1 MVIDRDANNLIE
13 RNLIPMPTLWAG
25 IDAGKRTHHC
35 VVIDRDGAVLL
46 STKVSNDETELLD
59 LIATVLEI
67 DGGEVCWA
75 TDLTDGGAT
84 LLIALLAAH
93 GQQLLYIPG
102 RTVHHAA
109 ATYRGDGKTD
119 AKDARIIADQARMRT
134 DLQPVR
140 TATEIAVDL
149 RLLTSHR
156 LDVIHD
162 RVRAINRLR
171 ATMLEY
177 FPALERA
184 FDYSKNKAALVLLS
198 HYATPDSLRRIGVT
212 RLAAWL
218 KARGCRNSAG
228 VAKAAVD
235 AARAQT
241 TALPAH
247 AVGSALV
254 AKLAA
259 TIAAIDED
267 LADIDAEITERL
279 AQHQSATSLLSM
291 PGFGPVLAATFLAQ
305 IGGSLDAF
313 ENVDRL
319 ACVAG
324 LAPVPRDSGRISG
337 NLHRPRRFNRR
348 LLRTCYLAALSSLKN
363 SPSSRAFYDRK
374 RAEGKSHKQ
383 ALIALA
389 RRRINVIWTMLRDNT
404 HYVEPAFNVP
414 IPA

>member
-1 MVIDRDANNLIE
+1 
-13 RNLIPMPTLWAG
+13 MPTVWAG
-25 IDAGKRTHHC
+25 VDAGKRTHHC
-35 VVIDRDGAVLL
+35 VVIDCEGIVLL
-46 STKVSNDETELLD
+46 SRKVGNDEAELLE
-59 LIATVLEI
+59 LIAAVAEI
-67 DGGEVCWA
+67 ADDGEVCWA
-75 TDLTDGGAT
+75 TDLVDGGAA
-84 LLIALLAAH
+84 LLIALLAVHA
-93 GQQLLYIPG
+93 QQLLYIPG
-102 RTVHHAA
+102 RVVHHAA

-140 TATEIAVDL
+140 VHEQVAVDL

-171 ATMLEY
+171 ATLLEY

-184 FDYSKNKAALVLLS
+184 FDYSKNKAALTLLS
-198 HYATPDSLRRIGVT
+198 RYATPDSLRRIGVT

-218 KARGCRNSAG
+218 KARGCRNSTR
-228 VAKAAVD
+228 VAQLAVD
-235 AARAQT
+235 AARSQTTTLPAQT
-241 TALPAH
+241 TGAP
-247 AVGSALV
+247 LV

-259 TIAAIDED
+259 RIAE
-267 LADIDAEITERL
+267 IDADLIQID
-279 AQHQSATSLLSM
+279 AQIADHVSSDDKAQLLLSM
-291 PGFGPVLAATFLAQ
+291 PGFGAVLAATFIAQ
-305 IGGSLDAF
+305 IGGNLDNF
-313 ENVDRL
+313 DNVDRL

-324 LAPVPRDSGRISG
+324 LAPVPRDSGRING

-363 SPSSRAFYDRK
+363 SPASRAFYDRK

-389 RRRINVIWTMLRDNT
+389 RRRINVIWAILRDNT
-404 HYVEPAFNVP
+404 PYTEPPPTNHPVA
-414 IPA
+414 A

>member
-1 MVIDRDANNLIE
+1 MSS
-13 RNLIPMPTLWAG
+13 LWAG
-25 IDAGKRTHHC
+25 IDAGKHAHHC
-35 VVIDRDGAVLL
+35 VVIDQQGKVVL
-46 STKVSNDETELLD
+46 SVKVNNDETALMA
-59 LIATVLEI
+59 LIADVVELADDSGI
-67 DGGEVCWA
+67 CWA
-75 TDLTDGGAT
+75 TDLTDGGAAM
-84 LLIALLAAH
+84 LIALLDAQ
-93 GQQLLYIPG
+93 GQRPLYIPG
-102 RTVHHAA
+102 RIVHHAA

-140 TATEIAVDL
+140 IASPVAVDL

-156 LDVIHD
+156 IDVIHD

-177 FPALERA
+177 FPALERT

-198 HYATPDSLRRIGVT
+198 HYATPHSLRRVGVT
-212 RLAAWL
+212 RLSAWL

-228 VAKAAVD
+228 VAKAAVE
-235 AARAQT
+235 AAHTQT
-241 TALPAH
+241 TVLPAQC
-247 AVGSALV
+247 AGSALV
-254 AKLAA
+254 TKLAA

-267 LADIDAEITERL
+267 LAAVDAQISAHVADNPS
-279 AQHQSATSLLSM
+279 AQILLSM

-305 IGGSLDAF
+305 IGGNLNAF
-313 ENVDRL
+313 DNADRL

-348 LLRTCYLAALSSLKN
+348 LLRTCYLAALSSLKS

-374 RAEGKSHKQ
+374 RAQGKSHKQ

-389 RRRINVIWTMLRDNT
+389 RRRLNVIWAMLRDNT
-404 HYVEPAFNVP
+404 PYTEPATAIP
-414 IPA
+414 IAA